1 MLQQMRAFSKSWI
14 SSLFLGALAL
24 SFVAWGIGDIF
35 RIGGNDNSVVTVGS
49 DAIPAQVF
57 SRDYRNFLRLQSQQM
72 KRQITTDEARKMGLS
87 QIALDRMINRTALDH
102 IVDELH
108 LTVGDADVSANVRTM
123 SAFNGPLGTFD
134 RQTFERMM
142 AQQGYGEDEF
152 IAGIRSDMQREQ
164 LLDPISI
171 GFQIPLGYVRALFA
185 FSTETRAAEYVV
197 LSPKSLAAIPPPT
210 DAQLTA
216 FVKAHEARFSTPEY
230 RDVTY
235 AEIGPEDV
243 EPGLKVT
250 DEQLHQAYDA
260 AKSTYV
266 IPEKRDVEQITFRDE
281 ASATAA
287 RTKIDGGMSF
297 ADAAKAQGVAVDNL
311 GTVVQADLGD
321 RGAAVFALADNG
333 ISAPLKNFSGWVL
346 MHVTKIAPGSSKTFD
361 DVKEDIRKDQLKQLA
376 QAKIVDVIN
385 AFTDTVS
392 SGASLQE
399 VAKKT
404 GMHFGRV
411 PAVDAQGLTPDGSR
425 AALPPDADLLKQ
437 IFAAD
442 VGETGD
448 PFALKDGHSY
458 AINVVGV
465 TPPKVKT
472 LAAVREEAT
481 RAWTAEQARHQ
492 LQAQAAALAAE
503 AQHDGNLTAIAQKIG
518 APVQTGP
525 AMSRQ
530 QQLNDL
536 FSPQL
541 TASIFR
547 QAPGGITYGPTANHE
562 GMIIAR
568 VTGISH
574 PQIPADNPMVQ
585 RGFQQI
591 AGQFQEDIIL
601 GLAKAARDKQGV
613 KINQKLVDQTVG
625 GEGGS

>member
-35 RIGGNDNSVVTVGS
+35 KLGGNDNSVVTVGS

-57 SRDYRNFLRLQSQQM
+57 SRDYRNFLRMQSQQM
-72 KRQITTDEARKMGLS
+72 RRQITTEEARKMGLG
-87 QIALDRMINRTALDH
+87 QMALDRMINRTALDH
-102 IVDELH
+102 VVDELH

-134 RQTFERMM
+134 RQTFQRVMQ
-142 AQQGYGEDEF
+142 QQGYGEDEF
-152 IAGIRSDMQREQ
+152 IAGIRGDMQREQ

-197 LSPKSLAAIPPPT
+197 LSQKSLAAIPPPT

-216 FVKAHEARFSTPEY
+216 FVKAHETRFSTPEY
-230 RDVTY
+230 RDVSY

-243 EPGLKVT
+243 EGGLKVT

-260 AKSTYV
+260 DKAKYV
-266 IPEKRDVEQITFRDE
+266 VPEKRDVEQITFRDE
-281 ASATAA
+281 AGAKAA
-287 RTKIDGGMSF
+287 KAKIDGGMSF
-297 ADAAKAQGVAVDNL
+297 ADAAKAQGAAVDNL
-311 GTVVQADLGD
+311 GTVVQADLAD
-321 RGAAVFALADNG
+321 RGTAVFALADNG
-333 ISAPLKNFSGWVL
+333 VSAPLKNFSGWVL
-346 MHVTKIAPGSSKTFD
+346 MHVTKITPGSSKSFD
-361 DVKEDIRKDQLKQLA
+361 DVKEDIRKDQLNQLA
-376 QAKIVDVIN
+376 QAKIVDVLN
-385 AFTDTVS
+385 GFTDAVS
-392 SGASLQE
+392 SGASLKE
-399 VAKKT
+399 IAKKT
-404 GMHFGRV
+404 GMRFGHIA
-411 PAVDAQGLTPDGSR
+411 AVDAQGLAPDGSR
-425 AALPPDADLLKQ
+425 VALPPDADLLKQ

-458 AINVVGV
+458 AIDVNGV
-465 TPPKVKT
+465 TPPKLKP
-472 LAAVREEAT
+472 LSAVREQAT
-481 RAWTAEQARHQ
+481 REWMAEQAAHQ
-492 LQAQAAALAAE
+492 LEAQAAALTKQ
-503 AQHDGNLTAIAQKIG
+503 AQREGNLTAIAQKIG
-518 APVQTGP
+518 APVQSGP

-530 QQLNDL
+530 QQLSDL

-541 TASIFR
+541 SASIFR
-547 QAPGGITYGPTANHE
+547 QAPGGITYGPTADRQ

-601 GLAKAARDKQGV
+601 GLAQAARDKQGV

>member
-57 SRDYRNFLRLQSQQM
+57 SRDYRNFLRMQSQQM
-72 KRQITTDEARKMGLS
+72 KRQITTDEARKMGLG
-87 QIALDRMINRTALDH
+87 QLALDRMINRTALDH
-102 IVDELH
+102 VVDELH

-134 RQTFERMM
+134 RQTFERVM

-164 LLDPISI
+164 LLDPIGI

-210 DAQLTA
+210 DAQLMA

-230 RDVTY
+230 RDVSY

-243 EPGLKVT
+243 EGGLKVT

-260 AKSTYV
+260 AKATYV

-281 ASATAA
+281 ASAKAA
-287 RTKIDGGMSF
+287 RAKIDSGTSF

-321 RGAAVFALADNG
+321 RGAAVFALPDNG

-346 MHVTKIAPGSSKTFD
+346 MHVTKITPGSSKSFD

-385 AFTDTVS
+385 KFTDTVS
-392 SGASLQE
+392 GGASLQE
-399 VAKKT
+399 IAKKT
-404 GMHFGRV
+404 GMHFGHI

-437 IFAAD
+437 IFTSEE
-442 VGETGD
+442 GETGD
-448 PFALKDGHSY
+448 PFPLKDGHTY
-458 AINVVGV
+458 AINVGGV
-465 TPPKVKT
+465 TPPKVKP
-472 LAAVREEAT
+472 LSAVREEAT
-481 RAWTAEQARHQ
+481 REWTAEQARHQ
-492 LQAQAAALAAE
+492 LQTQAAALAAE

-518 APVQTGP
+518 APVQSGP

-530 QQLNDL
+530 QQLSDL

-547 QAPGGITYGPTANHE
+547 QAPGGITYGPTANRE

-574 PQIPADNPMVQ
+574 PQIPPNNPMVQ

-601 GLAKAARDKQGV
+601 GLAQAARDKQGV

>member
-57 SRDYRNFLRLQSQQM
+57 SRDYRNFLRMQSQQM
-72 KRQITTDEARKMGLS
+72 KRQITTDEARKMGLG
-87 QIALDRMINRTALDH
+87 QLALDRMINRTALDH
-102 IVDELH
+102 VVDELH

-134 RQTFERMM
+134 RQTFERVM

-210 DAQLTA
+210 DAQLMA

-230 RDVTY
+230 RDVSY

-243 EPGLKVT
+243 EGGLKVT

-260 AKSTYV
+260 AKATYV

-281 ASATAA
+281 ASAKAA
-287 RTKIDGGMSF
+287 RAKIDSGTSF

-321 RGAAVFALADNG
+321 RGAAVFALPDNG
-333 ISAPLKNFSGWVL
+333 VSAPLKNFSGWVL
-346 MHVTKIAPGSSKTFD
+346 MHVTKITPGSSKSFD

-392 SGASLQE
+392 SGANLQE

-404 GMHFGRV
+404 GMHFGHI

-437 IFAAD
+437 IFAAE

-458 AINVVGV
+458 AINVGGV
-465 TPPKVKT
+465 TPPKVKP
-472 LAAVREEAT
+472 LSVVREEAT
-481 RAWTAEQARHQ
+481 REWTAEQARKQ

-518 APVQTGP
+518 APVQSGP

-530 QQLNDL
+530 QQLSDL

-541 TASIFR
+541 TAAIFR
-547 QAPGGITYGPTANHE
+547 QAPGGITYGPTANRE

-574 PQIPADNPMVQ
+574 PQIPPNNPMVQ

-601 GLAKAARDKQGV
+601 GLAQAARDKQGV